1 MAFGEIAEFVGASA
15 GIAIAALALV
25 VTVAGFTAIARMA
38 NRARPS
44 ADKK

>member
-1 MAFGEIAEFVGASA
+1 MAFSEIADFIGASA
-15 GIAIAALALV
+15 GIAIAVLALV
-25 VTVAGFTAIARMA
+25 VTVAGFTAIARMS